1 VQVLAAV
8 QCGDGAVRD
17 RPEQRKVKLV
27 DVEVEDVE
35 LIRHLAHAVEHQH
48 VIRDGIPHV
57 GVEAQR
63 DRHATHQVRAG
74 NRIAAGKQRDVVTLP
89 DQFVGKIG
97 NDTLATTIQPRR
109 HALHERRDLC
119 NFHEFLSER
128 TG

>member
-1 VQVLAAV
+1 MQVLATV
-8 QCGDGAVRD
+8 QRGDGAVRD
-17 RPEQRKVKLV
+17 RAEKREVKLV

-35 LIRHLAHAVEHQH
+35 LVRHLTHAVEHQH
-48 VIRDGIPHV
+48 VIRDGILYV

-63 DRHATHQVRAG
+63 HRHATHQVRAG

-97 NDTLATTIQPRR
+97 NDTLATTIQPWR